1 MKLAMA
7 IALALL
13 WASTASAHYNF
24 RVGGDIQP
32 PTSDWAC
39 ASEVAPCPDSHP
51 YPHEDLL
58 YLWRQDSEGNYAPRA
73 ELMEPEWYNMITA
86 SKKRR
91 IEDYT
96 LNAVS
101 RTAGAFLFPDIG
113 ERLLVFVGN
122 DQCGRGE

>member
-39 ASEVAPCPDSHP
+39 ASEVAPCLDSHP
-51 YPHEDLL
+51 NPHQDLL
-58 YLWRQDSEGNYAPRA
+58 FTWCQDSEGNYAERA
-73 ELMEPEWYNMITA
+73 GLTEPEWYNMITA
-86 SKKRR
+86 VKKRR

-101 RTAGAFLFPDIG
+101 RTAGAFLFPDK

-122 DQCGRGE
+122 DKCGRGE